1 MALLIPII
9 HCRIDAEP
17 TSFHDKGK
25 EGNTVTFAVNLSVEA
40 PARQEETEE
49 SEKRKEIDS
58 DEKAAEKT
66 FERILA
72 EIETVE
78 FHVYRLEDH
87 PGGNA
92 TLAAVD
98 ELIPEK
104 VSAPNITSS
113 DGHVFRWLKM
123 QEQSEQIRYWTSPEE
138 KFNPELTVEATIA
151 GAAPRLRAAQA
162 WNAPAA
168 HVQGLTHLLRLKLQ
182 KDDEIY
188 VVLPYLYNPDPQL
201 PIDVKVLGTAGNWNE
216 AIVEC
221 TYDPN
226 QHDKWRCWVNPI
238 GKKITVP
245 PPSAPVD
252 DLVSKEGF
260 LFVNEHADEIRRFL
274 KTFEERAASIMTSA
288 NALHVDGK
296 EDAKE
301 LEKIFGINQ
310 VKEGAPYQWGRA
322 IWYVVS
328 RLVAALDNHVLALLK
343 PVAYGKSWMP
353 NPHSEG
359 DVLSP
364 LVWAILREID
374 ESKVPGNFDGKKISA
389 AIRSV
394 LRQHC
399 PFVDGGPRKS
409 LVPALR
415 HVYGIAE
422 LQDQT
427 PPSDPATLVSCMLKQ
442 YRLEQKKKVLD
453 PQDYNQVP
461 QNAEKVVKSLA
472 NKSVELLST
481 TLTDLEQPLYDEAG
495 SERALIRVFETVE
508 FDTATAIEDGPP
520 TAEERLTYRI
530 ANAIAQATPDDLL
543 HTAVASGWAK
553 YKAVLEGPFNAA
565 EAIRRAVSASF
576 TDALLKAANVD
587 KGKLP
592 PQLLRDSIYVEKAEK
607 DDSDT
612 KPVYFYERRLTG
624 KTGASCFEVMAMPLV
639 RPDNG
644 IRTRLF
650 LTNGWTLLINA
661 PHRRW

>member
-260 LFVNEHADEIRRFL
+260 LFVNARH
-274 KTFEERAASIMTSA
+274 
-288 NALHVDGK
+288 
-296 EDAKE
+296 
-301 LEKIFGINQ
+301 
-310 VKEGAPYQWGRA
+310 
-322 IWYVVS
+322 
-328 RLVAALDNHVLALLK
+328 
-343 PVAYGKSWMP
+343 
-353 NPHSEG
+353 
-359 DVLSP
+359 
-364 LVWAILREID
+364 
-374 ESKVPGNFDGKKISA
+374 
-389 AIRSV
+389 RS
-394 LRQHC
+394 
-399 PFVDGGPRKS
+399 
-409 LVPALR
+409 
-415 HVYGIAE
+415 
-422 LQDQT
+422 
-427 PPSDPATLVSCMLKQ
+427 
-442 YRLEQKKKVLD
+442 
-453 PQDYNQVP
+453 
-461 QNAEKVVKSLA
+461 
-472 NKSVELLST
+472 
-481 TLTDLEQPLYDEAG
+481 
-495 SERALIRVFETVE
+495 
-508 FDTATAIEDGPP
+508 
-520 TAEERLTYRI
+520 
-530 ANAIAQATPDDLL
+530 
-543 HTAVASGWAK
+543 
-553 YKAVLEGPFNAA
+553 
-565 EAIRRAVSASF
+565 
-576 TDALLKAANVD
+576 
-587 KGKLP
+587 
-592 PQLLRDSIYVEKAEK
+592 
-607 DDSDT
+607 
-612 KPVYFYERRLTG
+612 
-624 KTGASCFEVMAMPLV
+624 
-639 RPDNG
+639 
-644 IRTRLF
+644 
-650 LTNGWTLLINA
+650 
-661 PHRRW
+661 